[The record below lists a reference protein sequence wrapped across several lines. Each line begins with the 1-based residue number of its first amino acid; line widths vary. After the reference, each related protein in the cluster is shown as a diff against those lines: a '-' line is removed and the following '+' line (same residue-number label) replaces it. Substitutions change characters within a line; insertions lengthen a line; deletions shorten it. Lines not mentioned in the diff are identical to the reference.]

1 MYFSRAELIRLYF
14 FLKRELQQGKRWMTY
29 NQVPVFKAIKD
40 LKTFQTRKQAA
51 EYAAEGRNLMNV
63 FGILKIRPLKS
74 LSGAILSQK
83 SVPLIIDTNNYVLLL
98 NHNIMNLK
106 NLEYLQDNL
115 KYLGF
120 PDTLNE
126 SLEQNL
132 KAQKPEFQLHVA
144 IPHYSNT
151 ADYTLHFR
159 KSDQSDLYF
168 LNKVD
173 ASITGDIKISHANV
187 NGIDSIELENR
198 MRNMR
203 NPDSAGAD
211 RPGANLSESEQKSKI
226 REDLSA
232 LSTSTQGKD
241 LADRLAAVYMKQAD
255 FSDNPKLWDGAQK
268 LIDREKVSQTFYLN
282 NGKGVTAKEAYN
294 LLEGRAV
301 NKDLINKSGEKYNAW
316 IQLDFAHKN
325 PDESFK
331 VKQFHSNY
339 GFDLEKELIKYPFK
353 ELKDPGQKD
362 DLIKSLKKG
371 NLHLVNVD
379 AEDGNRRQYV
389 KASPEQRTIERY
401 YSNGKLIEPVSL
413 TSTQVESKSKTQKL
427 GKVNEQDEEMQLVK
441 KKGKKLSQ

>member
-63 FGILKIRPLKS
+63 FGVLKIRPLKS

-198 MRNMR
+198 MRNLSR
-203 NPDSAGAD
+203 SQRSEKICPLCQPVLRVKISRTGS
-211 RPGANLSESEQKSKI
+211 RPF
-226 REDLSA
+226 
-232 LSTSTQGKD
+232 T
-241 LADRLAAVYMKQAD
+241 
-255 FSDNPKLWDGAQK
+255 
-268 LIDREKVSQTFYLN
+268 
-282 NGKGVTAKEAYN
+282 
-294 LLEGRAV
+294 
-301 NKDLINKSGEKYNAW
+301 
-316 IQLDFAHKN
+316 
-325 PDESFK
+325 
-331 VKQFHSNY
+331 
-339 GFDLEKELIKYPFK
+339 
-353 ELKDPGQKD
+353 
-362 DLIKSLKKG
+362 
-371 NLHLVNVD
+371 
-379 AEDGNRRQYV
+379 
-389 KASPEQRTIERY
+389 
-401 YSNGKLIEPVSL
+401 
-413 TSTQVESKSKTQKL
+413 
-427 GKVNEQDEEMQLVK
+427 
-441 KKGKKLSQ
+441 